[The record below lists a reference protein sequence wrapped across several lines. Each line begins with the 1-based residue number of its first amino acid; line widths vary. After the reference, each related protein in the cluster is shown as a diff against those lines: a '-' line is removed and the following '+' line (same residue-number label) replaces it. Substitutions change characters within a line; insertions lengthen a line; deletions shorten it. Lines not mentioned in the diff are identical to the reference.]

1 MSLSKGTMAGRQIGE
16 PGEREGRLQQVCD
29 TEYGAGLLQL
39 TALGAG
45 ELTVTF
51 RKGNESQGSQ

>member
-1 MSLSKGTMAGRQIGE
+1 MAGRQIGE